1 MDKAKCDVVLQLRR
15 KIIEKNFKKMNKM
28 QKEAVFH
35 TEGPLLILAGAGSG
49 KTTVLVNRI
58 ENIIKYGN
66 AYCSDEIPCDI
77 TDSDIQKMTECVES
91 DEDIDK
97 LLLDKIAV
105 NKARPWQI
113 LAITFTNK
121 AAGELKDRLSAKL
134 GSEGENIWASTFHS
148 TCSRIL
154 RYHADRIGY
163 TKHFTIYDT
172 DDSKRLIKDCQKK
185 LNIDDKLI
193 PYKSVMSEISRAK
206 DNLIEPKE
214 YKKCA
219 GGDFRLGKIAEIYDI
234 YQKELI
240 KADAMDFDD
249 LLYNTV
255 LLFKK
260 CPDVLEQYQNKFRYI
275 LVDEYQDTNHVQYVF
290 ISMLADK
297 YRNLCVV
304 GDDDQS
310 IYKFRGAT
318 IENILDFEKTYPDA
332 KVIRLEQNY
341 RSTQNILNA
350 ANSVIENNIKRKGKK
365 LWTQNNEGKKIFMYT
380 ALNEHEEAKYISE
393 VILDSVSK
401 GAKYSDFAILY
412 RMNSQ
417 SNTIEKVFVKSGIPY
432 RIIGGHRFYE
442 RREIRDM
449 IAYLSVISNPYD
461 EIRLRR
467 IINQPK
473 RSIGD
478 KTLSNAMQIAS
489 ELGEGLIDII
499 RRADEFEELKRAA
512 TKLKNFACLID
523 ELVEASKDD
532 NVSLSELYRLILDK
546 TDYVMY
552 IMAEKDDSENR
563 VENINELLS
572 NIIKYEEDNG
582 EDATLAGFLE
592 EVSLMTDIDNYD
604 TSADTVILM
613 TLHSAKGLE
622 FPVIFLP
629 GFEEGIFPGIQA
641 MYNQAEIE
649 EERRLAY
656 VGITRARKELY
667 ILNAEGRMIFGSTS
681 RNKLSR
687 FAREIPK
694 ECVEVVGSASWK
706 KLEPGAIN
714 SLSLNEARQKT
725 TNSARNFG
733 QTQKA
738 KKTCAI
744 QLTVGDRV
752 SHKTFGLG
760 TVMSVVKMGNDSL
773 VSIEFDNVG
782 VKKLMANFANLQK
795 A

>member
-1 MDKAKCDVVLQLRR
+1 MDKSKCNMFLKLRQ
-15 KIIEKNFKKMNKM
+15 KIIEKDFEKMNDM

-58 ENIIKYGN
+58 ANIIKYGN
-66 AYCSDEIPCDI
+66 AYCSEEISDNI
-77 TDSDIQKMTECVES
+77 TDVDVQEMSDCVNSNKEMNR
-91 DEDIDK
+91 
-97 LLLDKIAV
+97 LLLEKIGV
-105 NKARPWQI
+105 NKAKPWQI

-121 AAGELKDRLSAKL
+121 AAGELKDRLSARL
-134 GSEGENIWASTFHS
+134 GSDGKDIWASTFHS

-154 RYHADRIGY
+154 RYYADKIGY

-172 DDSKRLIKDCQKK
+172 DDARRLIKDCQKK
-185 LNIDDKLI
+185 LNIDDKFL

-214 YKKCA
+214 YKRCA
-219 GGDFRLGKIAEIYDI
+219 GGDFRQDKIADIYDI
-234 YQKELI
+234 YQKELV

-290 ISMLADK
+290 INMLAGK
-297 YRNLCVV
+297 HKNLCVV

-318 IENILDFEKTYPDA
+318 IENILDFEKTYPNA

-350 ANSVIENNIKRKGKK
+350 ANSVIENNINRKGKK
-365 LWTQNNEGKKIFMYT
+365 LWTQNNEGKKVFLHT
-380 ALNEHEEAKYISE
+380 ALNEHEEAGYIAE
-393 VILDSVSK
+393 TILDSVSK

-449 IAYLSVISNPYD
+449 IAYLSVINNPYD

-478 KTLSNAMQIAS
+478 RTLSQAMQIAA

-512 TKLKNFACLID
+512 TKLKNFSGLID
-523 ELVEASKDD
+523 ELIEASKDEK
-532 NVSLSELYRLILDK
+532 VSLGELYRLILDK
-546 TDYVMY
+546 TGYVMSV
-552 IMAEKDDSENR
+552 MAEKDDSENR
-563 VENINELLS
+563 IENINELLS

-604 TSADTVILM
+604 ASADTVILM

-641 MYNQAEIE
+641 MYNQSEIE

-667 ILNAEGRMIFGSTS
+667 ILNAESRMIFGSTS

-694 ECVEVVGSASWK
+694 EYIEAVGAASWK
-706 KLEPGAIN
+706 KPEPGSIN
-714 SLSLNEARQKT
+714 CLSYNETRAKT
-725 TNSARNFG
+725 TSSARSFG
-733 QTQKA
+733 QTQKV
-738 KKTCAI
+738 KKTCPI
-744 QLTVGDRV
+744 LLVSGDRV
-752 SHKTFGLG
+752 NHKTFGEG
-760 TVMSVVKMGNDSL
+760 TVISVTKMGNDSL
-773 VSIEFDNVG
+773 VSIEFDNIG
-782 VKKLMANFANLQK
+782 IKKLMANFANLQK